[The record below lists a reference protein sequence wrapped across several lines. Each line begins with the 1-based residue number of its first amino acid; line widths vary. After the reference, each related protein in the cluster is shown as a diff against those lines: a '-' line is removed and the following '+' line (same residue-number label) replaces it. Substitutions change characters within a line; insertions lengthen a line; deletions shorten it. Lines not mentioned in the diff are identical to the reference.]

1 MSSRFRTDDPKRRRQ
16 GAPPPREAR
25 QPVVTGSVVSGG
37 SSDRQPGARRSLTH
51 VGGVV
56 ETGGDAKRAE
66 MLSRALQVAGALDV
80 ADGDGGRDGEAATR
94 AHVHGFHTYPARLHP
109 DTASRLVRDF
119 APAGGRVLDPFCG
132 SGTVLVE
139 GMLAGRNVVGTDL
152 NPIAVLLARLKSA
165 PQSEDEA
172 ARIMS
177 AARGA
182 AASADAR
189 RQARAGAT
197 RRLPAEDVE
206 LFDPHVLLELDS
218 LRAAIEGEPAG
229 VVRDALFAVL
239 AALLVKVSKKR
250 GDTATGNQ
258 GKRIASGFVS
268 RFFVK
273 KADDLTTRR
282 RDLVALLPKP
292 PPRSEVRIDDAAELR
307 SVPAGSID
315 AIISSPPYA
324 ATYDYLEHHA
334 LRLRWLGLDERPLA
348 RREFGARRSYVRL
361 DPDAANA
368 KWQGELSAFLRA
380 ARRVVRPGGCVV
392 LVLGD
397 SAIRAPRGGAIALRA
412 EDVVAAAARDVGLV
426 PLARASQPRPH
437 FHGPTLSA
445 FRSRARHEHALL
457 LGRDR
462 E

>member
-182 AASADAR
+182 AASADVR
-189 RQARAGAT
+189 RKARAGAT

-239 AALLVKVSKKR
+239 AALLEKVSTKR
-250 GDTATGNQ
+250 GDTRTRNQ
-258 GKRIASGFVS
+258 G
-268 RFFVK
+268 
-273 KADDLTTRR
+273 
-282 RDLVALLPKP
+282 
-292 PPRSEVRIDDAAELR
+292 
-307 SVPAGSID
+307 
-315 AIISSPPYA
+315 
-324 ATYDYLEHHA
+324 
-334 LRLRWLGLDERPLA
+334 
-348 RREFGARRSYVRL
+348 
-361 DPDAANA
+361 
-368 KWQGELSAFLRA
+368 
-380 ARRVVRPGGCVV
+380 
-392 LVLGD
+392 
-397 SAIRAPRGGAIALRA
+397 
-412 EDVVAAAARDVGLV
+412 
-426 PLARASQPRPH
+426 
-437 FHGPTLSA
+437 
-445 FRSRARHEHALL
+445 
-457 LGRDR
+457 
-462 E
+462 